1 MDPGASSSGQPR
13 TEPAPDR
20 GAGSGKDDD
29 VTLPDIGKLS
39 VTEKKK
45 DDMDVDQEGS
55 KKDSTGTK
63 EPTPRGSDQG
73 RQTRVRS
80 PTSKGLPSR
89 STGRMLLTTST
100 AGREMIEGSFPR
112 TLQ

>member
-1 MDPGASSSGQPR
+1 MDPEASSSGQPR

-39 VTEKKK
+39 VTEKEK
-45 DDMDVDQEGS
+45 DDMDVDQA
-55 KKDSTGTK
+55 
-63 EPTPRGSDQG
+63 PRRIPPGRRSPRLGVLRLG